1 MNEEER
7 SNLYIYTYS
16 DLDDDF
22 VFAETKYTLG
32 DLHKLQQENQLL
44 QELMS
49 NNKRLSKVAEDRYD
63 KILEL
68 EQELQK
74 HKGLYQNEK
83 NHTDTLKRII
93 KKIEEYIKSQEYF
106 YDDGEESGYDCEVDG
121 YKILDLLKEIK

>member
-49 NNKRLSKVAEDRYD
+49 NNKRISNVAEKRYE

-68 EQELQK
+68 E
-74 HKGLYQNEK
+74 
-83 NHTDTLKRII
+83 
-93 KKIEEYIKSQEYF
+93 EENKQ
-106 YDDGEESGYDCEVDG
+106 
-121 YKILDLLKEIK
+121 LKEKLSFDLQWAIKYDKLHKEIRKLKEQLQ